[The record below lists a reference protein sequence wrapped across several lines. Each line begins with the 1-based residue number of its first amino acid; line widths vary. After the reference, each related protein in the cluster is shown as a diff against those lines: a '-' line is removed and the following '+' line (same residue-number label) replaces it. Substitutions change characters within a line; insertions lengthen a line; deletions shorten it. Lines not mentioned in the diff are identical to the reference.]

1 MLFRSALILDV
12 RMPGMS
18 GLELQRLLNERGF
31 PLPILIV
38 TGHGDVPMAVQALK
52 AGAYDFIEK
61 PFKEQYLLDM
71 VGSAI
76 HVCADTM
83 ARRHRERS
91 IAERLA
97 RLSRREREVLEGVL
111 AGKLNKVIAYELEL
125 SVKTVEAYRASIMLK
140 MEAGSL
146 AELARMLAKA
156 E

>member
-1 MLFRSALILDV
+1 
-12 RMPGMS
+12 
-18 GLELQRLLNERGF
+18 
-31 PLPILIV
+31 
-38 TGHGDVPMAVQALK
+38 
-52 AGAYDFIEK
+52 
-61 PFKEQYLLDM
+61 
-71 VGSAI
+71 
-76 HVCADTM
+76 M

-91 IAERLA
+91 IADRLA